1 MWSIPNDFQGI
12 YWSSQLKKWSLL
24 LKKKKKESLFPLS
37 QGLLVHINKDKAEF
51 TSLS

>member
-1 MWSIPNDFQGI
+1 MIKPAKEMVTVI
-12 YWSSQLKKWSLL
+12 K
-24 LKKKKKESLFPLS
+24 KKKKKESLFPLS